1 MLSAGSL
8 SLREAS
14 VLTHLSARCV
24 IAILLFFCSPSRGS
38 ASDTLAFIPTLSGRL
53 YQPQANL
60 TGLPGFQSCCS
71 SLDNGSGHGAAVLLG
86 LRLYR
91 PTPEVQIEG
100 YLGLAQSSYSM
111 YKDDFIG
118 WSLVNTENGVG
129 VDSAISRT
137 SADLSVTSIDM
148 RLQALYMPRTLAGFG
163 VAGGL
168 AGNFDIASSASQR
181 ETLIRPS
188 NVVFADTKTT
198 ERLTS
203 SSSAASML
211 MPWINAYGGVVWQT
225 QLSASIGLRL
235 TVAYELAL
243 TPMISRESATLS
255 AHALRFDVSV
265 PFIVYSADEIKSPE
279 IPPSVSPSA
288 APSPKS
294 TLRAALSVYELLP
307 GDQLRDVGI
316 VRIEETQSRQ
326 LYPLLPYIFFDQG
339 SAVLNGNRYAF
350 LSTAQ
355 TSNFNEERRYRFDNV
370 TAERRSDVTL
380 EVYYNVL
387 NIVGRRMRDLYPQS
401 TLTIRGYNN
410 GRDEERADTTLSR
423 KRAEAIK
430 EYLVRIWQIDA
441 SRLQTTAG
449 NLSPNAALTS
459 MNDARD
465 RDDGFE
471 ENRRAELEPSDVRI
485 LDPVIVSDTIRTI
498 NIPALRYAM
507 SAFSSEVIKEWSLT
521 ATHPFMPGDVPARS
535 IINRRGQ
542 GVPPPSIDWMTG
554 DSQRDIPKSE
564 DPVKAQL
571 TVCERGG
578 SCDTVA
584 SRLPI
589 EYVSI
594 ARKKRERRGNLAIDR
609 YRLPLFAYG
618 NDELLVAQKEIIE
631 RYVTPEIDDLT
642 SIEVASFTD
651 RKGSE
656 ELNLKL
662 SERRAQQINTLL
674 PPQGTKLVRGYGEGA
689 PEMAAPFTNAT
700 PEGRLY
706 NRTVE
711 VILLK
716 KYE

>member
-1 MLSAGSL
+1 MPY
-8 SLREAS
+8 
-14 VLTHLSARCV
+14 ARVVTCV
-24 IAILLFFCSPSRGS
+24 CAPLLVAILFVTDPLRCNAAG
-38 ASDTLAFIPTLSGRL
+38 DTLVIIPTVSGRL
-53 YQPQANL
+53 HQPRTDL
-60 TGLPGFQSCCS
+60 TGLPGFPSCCS
-71 SLDNGSGHGAAVLLG
+71 SLEHGAGLGGAVLVG
-86 LRLYR
+86 LRLFR
-91 PTPEVQIEG
+91 PIPELHIEG
-100 YLGLAQSSYSM
+100 YLGLAHGSYSM

-118 WSLVNTENGVG
+118 WSLVSTESGVG

-137 SADLSVTSIDM
+137 TADLSITSVDLRM
-148 RLQALYMPRTLAGFG
+148 QALYMPQTLAGFG
-163 VAGGL
+163 FAGGI
-168 AGNFDIASSASQR
+168 AGNIDISSSASQK
-181 ETLIRPS
+181 ETLLRPS
-188 NVVFADTKTT
+188 NVVFADTKTN

-211 MPWINAYGGVVWQT
+211 TPWINAYGGVVWQT

-235 TVAYELAL
+235 TAAYELAL
-243 TPMISRESATLS
+243 TPMISRESATLY

-265 PFIVYSADEIKSPE
+265 PFIVYTADDIKSPE
-279 IPPSVSPSA
+279 TPPSVSPSA

-355 TSNFNEERRYRFDNV
+355 TSNFNEERRFRFDNV
-370 TAERRSDVTL
+370 TSERRSDVTL
-380 EVYYNVL
+380 EVYYNIL
-387 NIVGRRMRDLYPQS
+387 NIIGRRMRDLYPQS

-449 NLSPNAALTS
+449 NLSPKAALTTMS
-459 MNDARD
+459 DARD
-465 RDDGFE
+465 KEDGFE
-471 ENRRAELEPSDVRI
+471 ENRRAELEPSDSRI
-485 LDPVIVSDTIRTI
+485 LDPVVVPDTIRTI
-498 NIPALRYAM
+498 NIPALRYAL
-507 SAFSSEVIKEWSLT
+507 SATSSEVLKEWSLT